1 MAIWNQYKQVVE
13 LCFWN
18 FYLLR
23 MSQGLEQGRNGI
35 RMTDK
40 QYNIATVLG
49 SEKAYKGVNIALLGI
64 AR

>member
-1 MAIWNQYKQVVE
+1 
-13 LCFWN
+13 
-18 FYLLR
+18 